1 MNTTHNTNTQSFT
14 PTGWDQ
20 CKPEYISLFEYLGK
34 AAGRELGTQI
44 RKTAMV
50 HGVQVDK
57 RIVNNRNYKGN
68 VTLYPKA
75 WLDTW
80 FKLYQPIKTTNT

>member
-34 AAGRELGTQI
+34 AAGTELGTQI

-57 RIVNNRNYKGN
+57 RIVNNTKYKGT

-80 FKLYQPIKTTNT
+80 FKLYHPIKTSNV